1 MDHRSH
7 IIVVE
12 EDVEQRQ
19 RLIDYLERQN
29 FRVSTAEDGAVIR
42 RLVERDTPALVL
54 LDIGLM
60 GEDGVALIRW
70 LREKS
75 RIGIILVSAAIDTVD
90 HAVGLEIGA
99 DDYMGKPYNPRE
111 LLAQTRSVLRRVT
124 GAGGAPGCG

>member
-12 EDVEQRQ
+12 EDAEQRQ

-29 FRVSTAEDGAVIR
+29 FRVSTAVDGAVIR

-60 GEDGVALIRW
+60 GEDGVALVRW

-75 RIGIILVSAAIDTVD
+75 RIGIILVSAAIDTVERD
-90 HAVGLEIGA
+90 GRIIGGQRLCCA
-99 DDYMGKPYNPRE
+99 
-111 LLAQTRSVLRRVT
+111 L
-124 GAGGAPGCG
+124 